1 VAERVTHL
9 PRRCAATLLHLNT
22 RSRTGPRF
30 GASTQAQPGRGRG
43 THKLLS
49 TPGARR
55 VSKPPRY
62 SASGFALVAWGLPVL
77 SRTWAARGQGNAPRL
92 TTWVTQVLCS
102 AEPLTTTHGGSIV
115 ILSRENLRAR
125 THHTHQPS
133 PVIAHAGKAG
143 PTTLIKKARPTPRR
157 PARPREPHALRLAMI
172 VSNERP
178 PLKQPPCGAVRA
190 GVNLTFWFLFW
201 ELAAGGGSA
210 RNRRKFDGGGSVGS
224 ACFRSRAPRSKKPAN
239 TS

>member
-1 VAERVTHL
+1 MAERVTHL

-49 TPGARR
+49 TPGAQR
-55 VSKPPRY
+55 VSKPPPLQRERVR
-62 SASGFALVAWGLPVL
+62 ARCMGPARTLANAGGAGAG
-77 SRTWAARGQGNAPRL
+77 SRAARL

-133 PVIAHAGKAG
+133 SALNSVRCH
-143 PTTLIKKARPTPRR
+143 RR
-157 PARPREPHALRLAMI
+157 RASKRASEP
-172 VSNERP
+172 RP
-178 PLKQPPCGAVRA
+178 PV
-190 GVNLTFWFLFW
+190 
-201 ELAAGGGSA
+201 GSA
-210 RNRRKFDGGGSVGS
+210 RPVAGRGSEQRAAAVF
-224 ACFRSRAPRSKKPAN
+224 ACRCVRTLLSYFGDLRGVPP
-239 TS
+239 